1 MKIHLKFTCLTQA
14 NNSYTAT
21 VKNTSCINKTKH
33 ECRKHKKQLKAP
45 SPHPPSP
52 TPLQKRSCWQTTD
65 TSQKNVP
72 TITRLRGYFRMQR
85 KHQTC
90 SKRVS
95 YLVNLVI
102 QIDLILQNWW
112 GFKVWMTVGLNKLSS
127 CMQLLWD
134 TALFTISH
142 FLPKILENLW

>member
-45 SPHPPSP
+45 SPHPPCP
-52 TPLQKRSCWQTTD
+52 TPLQRRSCWQTTD

-102 QIDLILQNWW
+102 QVDLILQNWW

>member
-45 SPHPPSP
+45 SPHPPSPHPPFP

-102 QIDLILQNWW
+102 QVDLILQN
-112 GFKVWMTVGLNKLSS
+112 
-127 CMQLLWD
+127 
-134 TALFTISH
+134 
-142 FLPKILENLW
+142 

>member
-102 QIDLILQNWW
+102 QVDLIHQNWW
-112 GFKVWMTVGLNKLSS
+112 GFKVWMTIGLNKLSR
-127 CMQLLWD
+127 CTQLSWD
-134 TALFTISH
+134 TALFTVSH

>member
-45 SPHPPSP
+45 SPHPPFP

-102 QIDLILQNWW
+102 QVDLILQN
-112 GFKVWMTVGLNKLSS
+112 
-127 CMQLLWD
+127 
-134 TALFTISH
+134 
-142 FLPKILENLW
+142 

>member
-33 ECRKHKKQLKAP
+33 ECRKHKKQLKA
-45 SPHPPSP
+45 PSP

-102 QIDLILQNWW
+102 QVDLILQN
-112 GFKVWMTVGLNKLSS
+112 
-127 CMQLLWD
+127 
-134 TALFTISH
+134 
-142 FLPKILENLW
+142 

>member
-1 MKIHLKFTCLTQA
+1 MKMLLKFTYLTQA
-14 NNSYTAT
+14 NNGYTAT
-21 VKNTSCINKTKH
+21 VKNTSCINKAKH

-45 SPHPPSP
+45 PPPPPS
-52 TPLQKRSCWQTTD
+52 KKKSCWQTTD

-102 QIDLILQNWW
+102 QVDLILQNWW